1 MEEVLRQLIEGK
13 KVRKEVEDAEKRG
26 KHLLRDIEFVFV
38 EMAKL
43 CGLTNLVQLMQVF
56 GERDCGLNSFQV
68 AKYERIMFID
78 LLLTFLFNVR
88 GSIHY

>member
-1 MEEVLRQLIEGK
+1 VVIEEVLRQLIEGK
-13 KVRKEVEDAEKRG
+13 KVRKEVEDAEKQG

-68 AKYERIMFID
+68 AKYERIPSTGETVST
-78 LLLTFLFNVR
+78 LAGVR
-88 GSIHY
+88 